1 MKRLASV
8 NLSNEQPT
16 KRQKTHG
23 HSTTTNGTIICYL
36 DWLPP
41 ELIEEIIN
49 FTHQLP
55 ILSTKYFYTNRT
67 ERMNLLKRRV
77 WKAGIGLTVRFLN
90 SVVFPMV
97 GQTHKMGDFDYS
109 LAHDFT
115 FGRYA
120 NHEENCNVIIRGKR
134 HDLISYLAEMRVGSW
149 LLYFSDQ
156 QYTRILDI
164 SNSPFDYYTGDEGHY
179 SFRACLRKHTPVLM
193 SVPKLLI
200 KVATHVYFELVVVL
214 SYDTLDGIQSVY
226 AEEMNIFFAKPTL
239 NDPTRLIWNQMK
251 EIQYPFIDCITHRM
265 EFNVIQLFGLDQFLL
280 INNEDSVHWELFRKV
295 QANLLNRTTG
305 VFQFLQ
311 VGLLPTL
318 IHAITTKKQKLID
331 EANRLATDNNL
342 ISLLLLNCVSSD
354 LDQTT
359 FCNLNWS
366 YISEHTLSKDVVT
379 NCVHEFYEAK

>member
-8 NLSNEQPT
+8 NLSNERPT
-16 KRQKTHG
+16 KRQKT
-23 HSTTTNGTIICYL
+23 TITNATILCYL

-49 FTHQLP
+49 FSCQLP
-55 ILSTKYFYTNRT
+55 IVSTKYFYTNT
-67 ERMNLLKRRV
+67 NERVNLLKRRK
-77 WKAGIGLTVRFLN
+77 WKAGIGLTIRFLN

-97 GQTHKMGDFDYS
+97 GLTSKMGDFDYN

-115 FGRYA
+115 FGNYA
-120 NHEENCNVIIRGKR
+120 NHEEDCNVIIRGKR
-134 HDLISYLAEMRVGSW
+134 HDMISHLAETRVGSW

-179 SFRACLRKHTPVLM
+179 SFRSCLRKHTTAMM

-214 SYDTLDGIQSVY
+214 SNDTLEGIQSVY
-226 AEEMNIFFAKPTL
+226 VEEMNIFFSKPAL
-239 NDPTRLIWNQMK
+239 DDPTRLIWNQMK
-251 EIQYPFIDCITHRM
+251 EIQYPFIDCISHRM
-265 EFNVIQLFGLDQFLL
+265 EFNVIQLFELDQFLL
-280 INNEDSVHWELFRKV
+280 VNEDSVHWELFRKV
-295 QANLLNRTTG
+295 QAKLPNRKGG
-305 VFQFLQ
+305 VFQFLE
-311 VGLLPTL
+311 VGLLPRL
-318 IHAITTKKQKLID
+318 IHAITTKKQNLID

-342 ISLLLLNCVSSD
+342 ISLLLFNCVSSNV
-354 LDQTT
+354 DQTT

-366 YISEHTLSKDVVT
+366 YICEHALSKDVVT
-379 NCVHEFYEAK
+379 KCVHEFYETK